1 MSGHSKWSTIKHKK
15 AAVDAKRG
23 KLFGR
28 LIREITIA
36 ARMGGGDPDSNPR
49 LRRAVDSARMGNM
62 PTDNIQRAI
71 LKGTGELE
79 GTVLEEVTYGGFAPG
94 GVAIMIEV
102 MTDNRHRTTPEIR
115 HIFSKHGG
123 NLAET
128 SSVAHMFERKGY
140 ILVDGS
146 AVSEDA
152 LLEVALE
159 AGAEDMSPDNG
170 NFEIL
175 TDPNSFDDVLEAL
188 QKKSIPTLESQIA
201 MIPTMLIKVEGKQ
214 AEQVLKMVELFDDL
228 DDVQNVWTNF
238 DIDESLL
245 ESR

>member
-15 AAVDAKRG
+15 ASADAKRG

-36 ARMGGGDPDSNPR
+36 ARMGGGDEVANSR
-49 LRRAVDSARMGNM
+49 LRRAVASAKSANM
-62 PTDNIQRAI
+62 PMDNIQRAI

-79 GTVLEEVTYGGFAPG
+79 GTQIEEITYGGFAPG
-94 GVAIMIEV
+94 GVAILIEA
-102 MTDNRHRTTPEIR
+102 MTDNRNRTTPEIR

-128 SSVAHMFERKGY
+128 GSVAHLFERKGY

-146 AVSEDA
+146 DIDEDT

-159 AGAEDMSPDNG
+159 AGAEDMTEDDG

-175 TDPNSFDDVLEAL
+175 TDPNGFDGVVEAL
-188 QKKSIPTLESQIA
+188 GEKEVPLLESQIA
-201 MIPTMLIKVEGKQ
+201 MIPSTLIKVEGKQ
-214 AEQVLKMVELFDDL
+214 AEQVLKMVELFDDNE
-228 DDVQNVWTNF
+228 DVQNIWTNF
-238 DIDESLL
+238 DIDEELL
-245 ESR
+245 QS

>member
-15 AAVDAKRG
+15 AAADSKRG

-28 LIREITIA
+28 IIREITIA
-36 ARMGGGDPDSNPR
+36 ARMGGGDEVANSR
-49 LRRAVDSARMGNM
+49 LRRAVASAKSANM
-62 PTDNIQRAI
+62 PMDNIQRAI

-79 GTVLEEVTYGGFAPG
+79 GTQIEEITYGGFAPG
-94 GVAIMIEV
+94 GVAILIEV
-102 MTDNRHRTTPEIR
+102 MTDNRNRTTPEIR

-128 SSVAHMFERKGY
+128 GSVAHLFERKGY

-146 AVSEDA
+146 DIDEDT

-159 AGAEDMSPDNG
+159 AGAEDMTEDDG

-175 TDPNSFDDVLEAL
+175 TDPNGFDGVVEAL
-188 QKKSIPTLESQIA
+188 GEKEVPLLESQIA
-201 MIPTMLIKVEGKQ
+201 MIPSTLIKVEGKQ
-214 AEQVLKMVELFDDL
+214 AEQVLKMVELFDDNE
-228 DDVQNVWTNF
+228 DVQNIWTNF
-238 DIDESLL
+238 DIDEELL
-245 ESR
+245 QS

>member
-15 AAVDAKRG
+15 AAADAKRG

-36 ARMGGGDPDSNPR
+36 ARMGGGDEVANSR
-49 LRRAVDSARMGNM
+49 LRRAVASAKSANM
-62 PTDNIQRAI
+62 PMDNIQRAI

-79 GTVLEEVTYGGFAPG
+79 GTQIEEITYGGFAPG
-94 GVAIMIEV
+94 GVAILIEA
-102 MTDNRHRTTPEIR
+102 MTDNRNRTTPEIR

-123 NLAET
+123 NMAET
-128 SSVAHMFERKGY
+128 GSVAHLFERKGY

-146 AVSEDA
+146 DIDEDT

-159 AGAEDMSPDNG
+159 AGAEDMTEDDG

-175 TDPNSFDDVLEAL
+175 TDPNGFDSVVEAL
-188 QKKSIPTLESQIA
+188 GDKEVPLLESQIA
-201 MIPTMLIKVEGKQ
+201 MIPSTLIKVEGKQ
-214 AEQVLKMVELFDDL
+214 AEQVLKMVELFDDNE
-228 DDVQNVWTNF
+228 DVQNIWTNF
-238 DIDESLL
+238 DIDEELFQS
-245 ESR
+245 

>member
-15 AAVDAKRG
+15 AAADSKRG

-28 LIREITIA
+28 IIREITIA
-36 ARMGGGDPDSNPR
+36 ARMGGGDEVANSR
-49 LRRAVDSARMGNM
+49 LRRAVASAKSANM
-62 PTDNIQRAI
+62 PMDNIQRAI

-79 GTVLEEVTYGGFAPG
+79 GTQIEEITYGGFAPG
-94 GVAIMIEV
+94 GVAILIEV
-102 MTDNRHRTTPEIR
+102 MTDNRNRTTPEIR

-128 SSVAHMFERKGY
+128 GSVAHLFERKGY

-146 AVSEDA
+146 DIDEDT

-159 AGAEDMSPDNG
+159 AGAEDMTEDDG

-175 TDPNSFDDVLEAL
+175 TDPNGFDGVVEAL
-188 QKKSIPTLESQIA
+188 GEKEVPLLESQIA
-201 MIPTMLIKVEGKQ
+201 MIPSTLIKVEGKQ
-214 AEQVLKMVELFDDL
+214 AEQVLKGPPNGRERQRFMSA
-228 DDVQNVWTNF
+228 
-238 DIDESLL
+238 I
-245 ESR
+245 R